1 VRNSDGITKGRLRRP
16 IGRCNGEFLNETDG
30 ELTAKALASV
40 VLRVL
45 IEAGCRMNEPGS
57 KVPSPGVSKPLV
69 FIVDD
74 EPLLLELAVTLLE
87 PFGFELK
94 TFRDPASACRAFE
107 AANPWPA
114 LVITDYAMH
123 NMNGM
128 ELIQECKRLNPKQ
141 KIIMLSGTVD
151 ESICRDS
158 PVKPDR
164 FLAKPYQARQFTTL
178 VQSVLAS

>member
-1 VRNSDGITKGRLRRP
+1 M
-16 IGRCNGEFLNETDG
+16 FTD
-30 ELTAKALASV
+30 
-40 VLRVL
+40 
-45 IEAGCRMNEPGS
+45 AGYRMNEPGNKAKS
-57 KVPSPGVSKPLV
+57 SGDTKPLV

-94 TFRDPASACRAFE
+94 TFRDPASACRAFA
-107 AANPWPA
+107 AANPRPD

-141 KIIMLSGTVD
+141 KIILVSGTVD
-151 ESICRDS
+151 ETISGDS

-178 VQSVLAS
+178 VQSVLDS